1 MRSALLWMARND
13 WLRDHLPRLPGAQR
27 AVRRFMPGE
36 HLEDALAAADRL
48 QGQGFGVLFTHLGEA
63 LSSLA
68 DADAV
73 ADHYHG
79 VLERSQDRARP
90 IEISVK
96 PTQLGMG
103 IDDEACYRHCVA
115 LAAHGAEVGTWFW
128 LDMEGSDLT
137 EPTIA
142 LYERVRA
149 DHART
154 GIALQAYLRRTAAD
168 IARLLPLEPA
178 IRLVK
183 GAYDEPGSIAWRSK
197 SDVDASYLALATEI
211 ARAAGEGKARLCL
224 GTHDTGLVEKITLM
238 AEPQGVTRSSLEV
251 HMLYG
256 IREDELARLS
266 AEGYPCFSLI
276 AYGEA
281 WYRWYMRRLAERP
294 ANVVFALRQ
303 LIP

>member
-48 QGQGFGVLFTHLGEA
+48 QARGFGVLFTHLGEA
-63 LSSLA
+63 LTSDT

-73 ADHYHG
+73 AAHYHD
-79 VLERSQDRARP
+79 VLERSRTRTRP

-103 IDDEACYRHCVA
+103 IDDEACYGRCQDLARHA
-115 LAAHGAEVGTWFW
+115 MEIGTWLW
-128 LDMEGSDLT
+128 LDMEGSAVT
-137 EPTIA
+137 EATIT
-142 LYERVRA
+142 LYERLS
-149 DHART
+149 HAHPRT
-154 GIALQAYLRRTAAD
+154 GLALQAYLRRTAAD
-168 IARLLPLEPA
+168 VRRLLPLEPA

-183 GAYDEPGSIAWRSK
+183 GAYDEPASIAWQSPNE
-197 SDVDASYLALATEI
+197 VNASYLALAVLI
-211 ARAAGEGKARLCL
+211 AEAARDGRARLAI
-224 GTHDTGLVEKITLM
+224 GTHDTDLIEQITVM
-238 AEPQGVTRSSLEV
+238 AEAAGATKSQLEV

-256 IREDELARLS
+256 IREDQLDRLAGL
-266 AEGYPCFSLI
+266 GYPCFSLV
-276 AYGEA
+276 AYGDA

-303 LIP
+303 LLP